1 MSFFQG
7 TPGSSELGYGTKDCK
22 DKTLRTKESMIKDVA
37 RESRASI
44 EELETTSVWPS
55 DPGNICQ
62 GDIKIPRL
70 LKLFLR
76 NLFTTESPVSERVH
90 RLVKSLAPDMI
101 YWV

>member
-44 EELETTSVWPS
+44 EELETTSV
-55 DPGNICQ
+55 
-62 GDIKIPRL
+62 
-70 LKLFLR
+70 
-76 NLFTTESPVSERVH
+76 
-90 RLVKSLAPDMI
+90 
-101 YWV
+101 